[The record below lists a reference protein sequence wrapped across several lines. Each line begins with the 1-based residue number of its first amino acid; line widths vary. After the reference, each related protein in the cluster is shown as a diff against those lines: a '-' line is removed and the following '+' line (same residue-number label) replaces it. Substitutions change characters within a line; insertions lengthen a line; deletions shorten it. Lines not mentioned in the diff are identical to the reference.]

1 MVLHFVR
8 CGRSIRTRRI
18 YLSLSRKGPITPATV
33 RKLSA
38 RAGELAKLPFPI
50 HPHMLRLSAEA
61 AAVPHE
67 AGKRPDL
74 EQCLTRL

>member
-1 MVLHFVR
+1 M
-8 CGRSIRTRRI
+8 
-18 YLSLSRKGPITPATV
+18 TPATV

-50 HPHMLRLSAEA
+50 HPHRLRHSAGA

-67 AGKRPDL
+67 AGNV
-74 EQCLTRL
+74 LTWSNVEFDY